1 MGTDSEI
8 LGDKEIYRGEK
19 KEIYR
24 GGGKEIYRRGKDI
37 YWGTCRYRGGQRDIG
52 DT

>member
-24 GGGKEIYRRGKDI
+24 GGGKRFIGGEKIYI
-37 YWGTCRYRGGQRDIG
+37 GGHVDIG
-52 DT
+52 AVRET